1 MEGGET
7 VEEVFI
13 DNKWWDAL
21 VSAWPSEPDD
31 RHAAESHVTAL
42 LIRAPHERAHRAT
55 EGRRRR
61 RKEEGHKRRGREGGG
76 WVPSALFQLSCIQTR
91 FFHSFGG
98 RARLPF
104 FRR

>member
-1 MEGGET
+1 MEG
-7 VEEVFI
+7 VFI
-13 DNKWWDAL
+13 DNKRWDAL

-42 LIRAPHERAHRAT
+42 LIRAPRERAHRAT
-55 EGRRRR
+55 ERRRR
-61 RKEEGHKRRGREGGG
+61 GRKEEGHKRRGREGGPG
-76 WVPSALFQLSCIQTR
+76 FPAPSFNLAVYKHT

-98 RARLPF
+98 RASLPL